1 MAINSAQ
8 QLLDL
13 KGRDVWSV
21 SSTDTVFSALAI
33 MADKNVGALPVLDND
48 KLVGIISER
57 DYARKVVLKG
67 KSSRDSLVK
76 ELMTAKVYYIE
87 PDVTLE
93 NCMVIMTERR
103 IRHLPVMEHNRLR
116 GIVTIG
122 DVVGQIISD
131 QKVTIKELEKYIS
144 GNPY

>member
-1 MAINSAQ
+1 MAIITAQ
-8 QLLDL
+8 QLLDM
-13 KGRDVWSV
+13 KGKEVWSV
-21 SSTDTVFSALAI
+21 SSADTVFSALTI
-33 MADKNVGALPVLDND
+33 MAKKNVGALPVLDED

-67 KSSRDSLVK
+67 KSSRDSMVK

-87 PDVTLE
+87 PDETLE

-103 IRHLPVMEHNRLR
+103 IRHLPVMEYNRLR

-131 QKVTIKELEKYIS
+131 QKATIKELEKYIS